1 MKNRT
6 PILAGL
12 LTGAALLLS
21 VSCDVKKT
29 ESGSVP
35 EVEVKVEGEAKL
47 PKYDVDVADVKVGTK
62 KVEVEVPT
70 IEVEMPKAGTEDAEG
85 EKK

>member
-6 PILAGL
+6 NILASL
-12 LTGAALLLS
+12 FTGTALLFT

-35 EVEVKVEGEAKL
+35 EVKVEGEAKL

-70 IEVEMPKAGTEDAEG
+70 VDVKMPKAGTEGADG